1 MPIDIRR
8 NFVFIHIPK
17 TGGTSIERMFHLVGR
32 EHLFSYLPLPYFVP
46 ANKSPQHLTWLELKK
61 NIEVA
66 LQMHSTPSP
75 GFDQTCKEFLEN
87 AYKFAFV
94 RNPWDRFLSEYYW
107 RKAWYFKEL
116 QKGINFFYSPNVMES
131 LDTFVSVFDLPEE
144 KRMDKK
150 RGGDGHWETQ
160 LSFLVNESGKIAVNF
175 VGRGRYCTWPRVS
188 VIKIIVRITRP
199 MPVRQYSRFTKM
211 IYESLAIHSNSKQH
225 AFERS
230 AGLPPVLECISN
242 FKVITHRS
250 PQYDKEK
257 SDAN

>member
-175 VGRGRYCTWPRVS
+175 VGRFENFEHDLRMVAS
-188 VIKIIVRITRP
+188 KIGIRLGQILHVAKSQRDKDYRP
-199 MPVRQYSRFTKM
+199 YYSA
-211 IYESLAIHSNSKQH
+211 YA
-225 AFERS
+225 RS
-230 AGLPPVLECISN
+230 AVQSFYKDDIREFGYT
-242 FKVITHRS
+242 F
-250 PQYDKEK
+250 
-257 SDAN
+257 